1 MKYIRVCRTEK
12 MPNFVTEDKIHTI
25 QLLFKEDLQ
34 NLSCCCKK
42 ISDGCQ
48 IILWNSEIKEYCHD
62 CFLKFFK
69 EILTITNTKE
79 SSHCPYFTIEMQG
92 LAFQV
97 SNDSLYKLRSKMLYY
112 FKELYKKH
120 IRDDL
125 FLKSDSKYIIK
136 FLAKTRN
143 VVNESE
149 TDTRKTSKM
158 TPGKRKQFFNEKYI
172 NEDISQCYKY
182 PFEITISDE
191 DVGVDSI
198 FKLEVYSV
206 FSNIPC
212 SISKHKSYQ
221 ESVTVISDGRNYG
234 FTFGFCA
241 EHLLD
246 FAILLNKAYFDS
258 SINSYKQGEFRF
270 EKGLFGSSCYLTK
283 TKNRYMYKLHINQ
296 CSVILSRE
304 GILLLADKILTSSAF
319 AEIYPIQS
327 KQFATMAANQEV
339 KETQQLRKYLSK
351 EKQEKREAIESL
363 TEYYE
368 KLLEK
373 NQQDILRLT
382 ETNKQLSSERDEL
395 KYQINNIDRI
405 VQNNQRTKFIELK
418 NKVLNCLDVSKTEI
432 TLGVKSKKAEKY
444 KDNDLKVT
452 YLLGFKCCTFPHTH
466 KREIV
471 ALIEMDRPN
480 DTFALAVSVEDAE
493 IFLKGLTQAKINNPY
508 IDEQMKFS
516 VIISSDNSNGH
527 CYFCGE
533 KFSIQYIIKHGY
545 VKYTLC
551 PNCVEKYKKTFEGII
566 KKLNYIQLL
575 GGKDFISKIEVFN
588 F

>member
-1 MKYIRVCRTEK
+1 
-12 MPNFVTEDKIHTI
+12 
-25 QLLFKEDLQ
+25 
-34 NLSCCCKK
+34 
-42 ISDGCQ
+42 
-48 IILWNSEIKEYCHD
+48 
-62 CFLKFFK
+62 
-69 EILTITNTKE
+69 
-79 SSHCPYFTIEMQG
+79 
-92 LAFQV
+92 
-97 SNDSLYKLRSKMLYY
+97 
-112 FKELYKKH
+112 
-120 IRDDL
+120 
-125 FLKSDSKYIIK
+125 
-136 FLAKTRN
+136 
-143 VVNESE
+143 
-149 TDTRKTSKM
+149 
-158 TPGKRKQFFNEKYI
+158 
-172 NEDISQCYKY
+172 
-182 PFEITISDE
+182 
-191 DVGVDSI
+191 
-198 FKLEVYSV
+198 
-206 FSNIPC
+206 
-212 SISKHKSYQ
+212 
-221 ESVTVISDGRNYG
+221 
-234 FTFGFCA
+234 
-241 EHLLD
+241 
-246 FAILLNKAYFDS
+246 
-258 SINSYKQGEFRF
+258 
-270 EKGLFGSSCYLTK
+270 
-283 TKNRYMYKLHINQ
+283 
-296 CSVILSRE
+296 
-304 GILLLADKILTSSAF
+304 
-319 AEIYPIQS
+319 
-327 KQFATMAANQEV
+327 MAANQEV

-368 KLLEK
+368 KLLKK

-452 YLLGFKCCTFPHTH
+452 YLLGYKCCTFPHTH
-466 KREIV
+466 KREIA

>member
-97 SNDSLYKLRSKMLYY
+97 SNDSLYKIRSKMLYY

-182 PFEITISDE
+182 PFEITIS
-191 DVGVDSI
+191 
-198 FKLEVYSV
+198 
-206 FSNIPC
+206 
-212 SISKHKSYQ
+212 
-221 ESVTVISDGRNYG
+221 
-234 FTFGFCA
+234 
-241 EHLLD
+241 
-246 FAILLNKAYFDS
+246 
-258 SINSYKQGEFRF
+258 
-270 EKGLFGSSCYLTK
+270 
-283 TKNRYMYKLHINQ
+283 
-296 CSVILSRE
+296 
-304 GILLLADKILTSSAF
+304 
-319 AEIYPIQS
+319 
-327 KQFATMAANQEV
+327 
-339 KETQQLRKYLSK
+339 
-351 EKQEKREAIESL
+351 
-363 TEYYE
+363 
-368 KLLEK
+368 
-373 NQQDILRLT
+373 
-382 ETNKQLSSERDEL
+382 NKQ
-395 KYQINNIDRI
+395 Y
-405 VQNNQRTKFIELK
+405 
-418 NKVLNCLDVSKTEI
+418 
-432 TLGVKSKKAEKY
+432 
-444 KDNDLKVT
+444 
-452 YLLGFKCCTFPHTH
+452 
-466 KREIV
+466 
-471 ALIEMDRPN
+471 
-480 DTFALAVSVEDAE
+480 
-493 IFLKGLTQAKINNPY
+493 
-508 IDEQMKFS
+508 
-516 VIISSDNSNGH
+516 
-527 CYFCGE
+527 
-533 KFSIQYIIKHGY
+533 
-545 VKYTLC
+545 
-551 PNCVEKYKKTFEGII
+551 
-566 KKLNYIQLL
+566 
-575 GGKDFISKIEVFN
+575 
-588 F
+588 